1 MGISFMLDT
10 KNNIV
15 FGTDFKLVSGADAL
29 TQDIKNLLQVFKGE
43 YVFDSSKGIDYYDL
57 ASKNNYANIQSA
69 IIDLI
74 MSDVR
79 VQGVK
84 NVEFVVNKGTFE
96 ISLQIESEYGT
107 LEV

>member
-1 MGISFMLDT
+1 MLDV

-15 FGTDFKLVSGADAL
+15 FSTDFKLVSGADAL
-29 TQDIKNLLQVFKGE
+29 TQDIKNVLQVFKGE

-57 ASKNNYANIQSA
+57 ASKNNYANIQNA
-69 IIDLI
+69 IINRV
-74 MSDVR
+74 MSDGR

-84 NVEFVVNKGTFE
+84 NVEFGVNKGIFE

>member
-1 MGISFMLDT
+1 MLDA

-29 TQDIKNLLQVFKGE
+29 AQDIRSLLQVFKGE
-43 YVFDSSKGIDYYDL
+43 YVFDSGKGIDYYDL
-57 ASKNNYANIQSA
+57 ASKNNYSNIQGA
-69 IIDLI
+69 IIDRV
-74 MSDVR
+74 MSDGR

-84 NVEFVVNKGTFE
+84 NVEFGANKGTFE

>member
-1 MGISFMLDT
+1 MLDA

-29 TQDIKNLLQVFKGE
+29 TQDIRNLLQVFKGE
-43 YVFDSSKGIDYYDL
+43 YIFDGGKGIDYYDL
-57 ASKNNYANIQSA
+57 ASKNNYSNIQSA
-69 IIDLI
+69 IIDRV
-74 MSDVR
+74 MSDGR

-84 NVEFVVNKGTFE
+84 NVEFGVNKGTFE

>member
-1 MGISFMLDT
+1 MLDA

-43 YVFDSSKGIDYYDL
+43 YVFDSGKGIDYYDL
-57 ASKNNYANIQSA
+57 ASKNNYSNIQSA
-69 IIDLI
+69 IIDRV
-74 MSDVR
+74 MSDAR

-84 NVEFVVNKGTFE
+84 NVEFGVNKGTFE